1 MLLYFYAMQKTIE
14 DLYDIFLKSAGVETD
29 TRKIKSGSMFFCL
42 KGENFNANEFA
53 AEALEKGAVAVVADE
68 LHFEDE
74 RIIQVDSVLEVM
86 QKLANFHRRHFDI
99 PVIGITGTNGKTT
112 TKELIYTALS
122 AKFRVHA
129 TAGNFNNHI
138 GVPLTLLSMPGD
150 TEIAVVEMGAN
161 HKHEIGELCRIAEPD
176 YGIITNIGKAHL
188 EGFGSIQGVIETKK
202 ELYDFVA
209 EREGHLFVDAS
220 NDLLMDLSAGIKRS
234 TYGAVEKADF
244 QGRIVASEP
253 FISLE
258 FQGEILNTKLLGNYN
273 FTNIMAA
280 IAIGSYFDVDKKS
293 MLKAL
298 SNYSP
303 SNKRSQFLDTGR
315 NKIYLD
321 AYNANP
327 TSMRNALESF
337 RDINIPGK
345 VAVLGDMLELGKE
358 SPKEHLEIIRLLKEL
373 DIEDVILVGAEFSKV
388 NNGEFNAF
396 VDTDEASR
404 FLKEK
409 AKKGKF
415 ILLKGS
421 RGIGL
426 EKLLPYL

>member
-14 DLYDIFLKSAGVETD
+14 QLYDIFLKSAGVETD
-29 TRKIKSGSMFFCL
+29 TRKIKPGSMFFCL

-358 SPKEHLEIIRLLKEL
+358 SPKEHAEIIEILKKL
-373 DIEDVILVGAEFSKV
+373 DIEDVILVGVEFSKV

>member
-1 MLLYFYAMQKTIE
+1 M
-14 DLYDIFLKSAGVETD
+14 
-29 TRKIKSGSMFFCL
+29 
-42 KGENFNANEFA
+42 
-53 AEALEKGAVAVVADE
+53 
-68 LHFEDE
+68 
-74 RIIQVDSVLEVM
+74 
-86 QKLANFHRRHFDI
+86 
-99 PVIGITGTNGKTT
+99 
-112 TKELIYTALS
+112 
-122 AKFRVHA
+122 
-129 TAGNFNNHI
+129 
-138 GVPLTLLSMPGD
+138 
-150 TEIAVVEMGAN
+150 
-161 HKHEIGELCRIAEPD
+161 
-176 YGIITNIGKAHL
+176 
-188 EGFGSIQGVIETKK
+188 
-202 ELYDFVA
+202 
-209 EREGHLFVDAS
+209 
-220 NDLLMDLSAGIKRS
+220 
-234 TYGAVEKADF
+234 
-244 QGRIVASEP
+244 
-253 FISLE
+253 
-258 FQGEILNTKLLGNYN
+258 NTKLLGNYN

-280 IAIGSYFDVDKKS
+280 LAIGTYFGVNKKA

-298 SNYSP
+298 AEYTP
-303 SNKRSQFLDTGR
+303 SNKRSQFMDTGH

-358 SPKEHLEIIRLLKEL
+358 SPKEHAEIIEILKKL
-373 DIEDVILVGAEFSKV
+373 DIEDVILVGVEFSKV

-409 AKKGKF
+409 AIKGKF